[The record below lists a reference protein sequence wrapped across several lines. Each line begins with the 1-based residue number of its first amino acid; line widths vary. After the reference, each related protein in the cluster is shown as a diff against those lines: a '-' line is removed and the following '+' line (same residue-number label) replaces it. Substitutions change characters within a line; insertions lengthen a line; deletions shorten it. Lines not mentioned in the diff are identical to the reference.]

1 METNK
6 KSWIQAIFAY
16 AEGEKKK
23 MILSVIFSVLSVMLG
38 LAPFYCM
45 YRLISLFVAET
56 VTKAAIGNWCLVS
69 LAAYVGKILFFSLS
83 TGISHSMAYTILESL
98 RLRLA
103 DRFLHAPLAHMIPEG
118 AGHIVLPI
126 VSIAAEGIYL

>member
-6 KSWIQAIFAY
+6 KSWMQAIFAY

-45 YRLISLFVAET
+45 YRLISLFVAGAG
-56 VTKAAIGNWCLVS
+56 TKAAIGNWCLVP

-98 RLRLA
+98 RGAGKTGRDPSYRCGA
-103 DRFLHAPLAHMIPEG
+103 EKCAFFLHG
-118 AGHIVLPI
+118 KSG
-126 VSIAAEGIYL
+126 G